1 MNKISVLVWL
11 LIPKGKMAD
20 GGFFRVYPE
29 ERSKKNEL

>member
-11 LIPKGKMAD
+11 LIPKGNMAD

>member
-20 GGFFRVYPE
+20 GGFFRVYPGK
-29 ERSKKNEL
+29 R

>member
-20 GGFFRVYPE
+20 GGFFAFTQG
-29 ERSKKNEL
+29 SAD